1 MPTVL
6 IKTRQTWERNPRAS
20 YSWIRSSLL
29 ERQHLF
35 WVQIPLRGSGEVLEK
50 LSPLPAKVFS
60 GHGGANGLRDVPPL
74 LGVESSTW
82 KAAVNTRIPV
92 IRKSAIPKVNLAKET
107 FPASEL
113 EEALEGEM
121 PLFTGDLQYADQLP
135 WQKSAF

>member
-1 MPTVL
+1 ME
-6 IKTRQTWERNPRAS
+6 K
-20 YSWIRSSLL
+20 
-29 ERQHLF
+29 F
-35 WVQIPLRGSGEVLEK
+35 WKSFP
-50 LSPLPAKVFS
+50 PLPAKVFS
-60 GHGGANGLRDVPPL
+60 GHRGANGLRDVPPL

-82 KAAVNTRIPV
+82 KAAVNTHFPV

-113 EEALEGEM
+113 EKALEGEM